1 MSQTV
6 ILPETSEVETGFS
19 IGICAADSAANL
31 QGLLEIITSETYP
44 AELTLRKVVLVASGC
59 DPSAV
64 AGARELAEH
73 DQRVVLIEEPRR
85 RGKSTA
91 INQIIEQFEGDLL
104 VLVNSDA
111 LPEPGA
117 ISKLLRVMEGD
128 DSIGLVSASPVV
140 VAKSGTTSNVL
151 QLMWMTHNECLLRLS
166 GTDRNNHC
174 CDELLVIRSDA
185 VSKLPP
191 DTVNDGAYLAG
202 NAYKAGYSIKFSE
215 NARVKIDVPLSFTDL
230 MRQRRRIVYGH
241 VQIWKSV
248 GDSPRTLESMLLSN
262 PIMSLSILV
271 RTLAKSPRLAFAL
284 PFAAIGEAVSIILA
298 MYDNM
303 AATKMHTMWDRFG
316 SRS

>member
-6 ILPETSEVETGFS
+6 VLPEISQLEIGFS

-31 QGLLEIITSETYP
+31 QRLLGIITSETYP
-44 AELTLRKVVLVASGC
+44 AGLTLRKVVLVASGC
-59 DPSAV
+59 EPSAV
-64 AGARELAEH
+64 AGARELTEH
-73 DQRVVLIEEPRR
+73 DQRVILIEEPTR

-91 INQIIEQFEGDLL
+91 INQIIENFEGDLL

-111 LPEPGA
+111 LPEPDA
-117 ISKLLRVMEGD
+117 ISKLLRVMEED
-128 DSIGLVSASPVV
+128 DNIGLVSASPVV
-140 VAKSGTTSNVL
+140 VAKTGTTSRIL
-151 QLMWMTHNECLLRLS
+151 QLMWATHNECLLRLS
-166 GTDRNNHC
+166 DSDRNNHC
-174 CDELLVIRSDA
+174 CDELVVIRSDA
-185 VSKLPP
+185 LSKLPP

-215 NARVKIDVPLSFTDL
+215 EARVRIDVPLSFTDL

-248 GDSPRTLESMLLSN
+248 GESPRTLESMLLSN
-262 PIMSLSILV
+262 PLMSFSILI
-271 RTLAKSPRLAFAL
+271 RTLAKSPRLALAL
-284 PFAAIGEAVSIILA
+284 PFAAIGEAVSIVLA

-303 AATKMHTMWDRFG
+303 TDTKKHARWDRFG